1 MDKERNGG
9 ERMNRRKWLIGL
21 ILLCLA
27 AGIYAVIRFN
37 IDPTLAPEDI
47 KLRARVVPAAEKPA
61 EVPSQASA
69 AAAYATVV
77 EVELESAGG
86 QALKQE
92 GYSYKV
98 YPYVQNGT
106 VAAWEPA
113 PDALGKGQKP
123 ESYAF
128 GPDAVT
134 MPRAL
139 EMIERLTGASTNE
152 EEAKKAGMSGGF
164 VYTGETFPAKV
175 RYYAK
180 EAGTDATD
188 GRTYILFSY
197 HEKKWGKDVS
207 WVKAVKV
214 AP

>member
-1 MDKERNGG
+1 MKRK
-9 ERMNRRKWLIGL
+9 KWLIGL

-77 EVELESAGG
+77 EVELESTGG
-86 QALKQE
+86 KALNQE

-113 PDALGKGQKP
+113 PDSLAKGQKT

-128 GPDAVT
+128 GADNVT

-152 EEAKKAGMSGGF
+152 DEAKKAGMSGGF

-180 EAGTDATD
+180 DAEAATGAGSGTDPKD

>member
-1 MDKERNGG
+1 
-9 ERMNRRKWLIGL
+9 MNRKKWLIGL
-21 ILLCLA
+21 ILLCLV

-37 IDPTLAPEDI
+37 IDPTLAPEDV
-47 KLRARVVPAAEKPA
+47 KLRARIVPAAEKPA

-69 AAAYATVV
+69 AYATVV
-77 EVELESAGG
+77 EVELESTGG
-86 QALKQE
+86 KALKQE

-113 PDALGKGQKP
+113 PDSLAKGQKT

-128 GPDAVT
+128 GADNVT

-180 EAGTDATD
+180 DSEAATGAGSGTDPKD

>member
-1 MDKERNGG
+1 
-9 ERMNRRKWLIGL
+9 MNRKRWLIGL

-37 IDPTLAPEDI
+37 IDPTLAPEDV
-47 KLRARVVPAAEKPA
+47 KLRARIVPAAEKPA

-69 AAAYATVV
+69 AAAYATVI
-77 EVELESAGG
+77 EVELESTGG
-86 QALKQE
+86 KALNQE

-113 PDALGKGQKP
+113 PDSLAKGQKP

-128 GPDAVT
+128 GADNVT

-152 EEAKKAGMSGGF
+152 EEAKKAGMSGAF
-164 VYTGETFPAKV
+164 VYTGEAFPAKV

-180 EAGTDATD
+180 DAEAGTGAGAGTDPKD